1 MKASMTLKD
10 FPETLCTACTGQG
23 IKRKADLFLA
33 LGFSGKEE
41 HKDLESALYV
51 PFCYDHVDTARAR
64 IPKGHMA
71 NDMPDLVIEQASNG
85 LLLKDDERAA
95 IKLSG

>member
-1 MKASMTLKD
+1 MKASITLKD

-33 LGFSGKEE
+33 FGFSGKGEY
-41 HKDLESALYV
+41 KDLESAIYV
-51 PFCYDHVDTARAR
+51 PFCHDHVDTARGR

-71 NDMPDLVIEQASNG
+71 NDMPDLIIEASSDG
-85 LLLKDDERAA
+85 LLLKDDERATT
-95 IKLSG
+95 KLGG